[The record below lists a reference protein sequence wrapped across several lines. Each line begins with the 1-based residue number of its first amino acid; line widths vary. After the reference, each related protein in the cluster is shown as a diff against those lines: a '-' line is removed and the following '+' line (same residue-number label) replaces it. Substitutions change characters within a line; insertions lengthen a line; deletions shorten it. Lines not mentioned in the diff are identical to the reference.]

1 MLLGENAMI
10 LKRALLE
17 VPEQYRRVVEEFYLK
32 GLTQQEI
39 ADKLRLKIGSI
50 GVYLDRGLK
59 ALKQNLPP
67 GWP

>member
-1 MLLGENAMI
+1 
-10 LKRALLE
+10 
-17 VPEQYRRVVEEFYLK
+17 VVEESYLN

-39 ADKLRLKIGSI
+39 ADKLGLKLGSI